1 MIWVEAYDDDA
12 KKELKDTQITVNSK
26 SDKLSSQFSIIE
38 SKYESAMN
46 EVSGIAKTFSDISQ
60 ELNKGEDPTNTTKT
74 NDLIKGI
81 SDKVSGYVDNMEK
94 LKNTLITHQRN
105 LMRQKLLLKA
115 ENCIT
120 LKMRGKVQLTIM
132 NLKTHL
138 WLGRIKQKFRSW
150 ELI

>member
-1 MIWVEAYDDDA
+1 
-12 KKELKDTQITVNSK
+12 
-26 SDKLSSQFSIIE
+26 
-38 SKYESAMN
+38 MN

-94 LKNTLITHQRN
+94 PKNTLITHQRN

-115 ENCIT
+115 EN
-120 LKMRGKVQLTIM
+120 
-132 NLKTHL
+132 
-138 WLGRIKQKFRSW
+138 
-150 ELI
+150 